1 MTKRIKVR
9 FNLGRGPNYMKWKVQ
24 YPTGESVYY
33 HPTGVQ
39 LTMKGCSLKN
49 SKSAA
54 QKIFRRES
62 NKTVCAW
69 VLRDSVDVRPDD
81 FKQHDLGNPRLKY
94 NPRVAPNWM
103 LEPEDGVD
111 RPFNVDNAYYT
122 EISTIDYRLYI
133 TKY

>member
-1 MTKRIKVR
+1 MKSIKVR
-9 FNLGRGPNYMKWKVQ
+9 FNLGKGPNYMKWKVQ

-39 LTMKGCSLKN
+39 LTMKGCVLKN
-49 SKSAA
+49 SKSTAK
-54 QKIFRRES
+54 KIFRGES

-69 VLRDSVDVRPDD
+69 VLCDSVDVRTED
-81 FKQHDLGNPRLKY
+81 FKQHDVGNQRLKY
-94 NPRVAPNWM
+94 NPRVAPSWVID
-103 LEPEDGVD
+103 PENGID
-111 RPFNVDNAYYT
+111 RPWDVDDTYYD